1 MLQFV
6 FHRILLALVSIWA
19 IATITFFLA
28 FLAPGDPAALRFDHN
43 MAPAALAA
51 FRHEH
56 GLDLAPIPRYF
67 RYMNGL
73 LHGDMGRPFASDAAP
88 PVLQYL
94 LQRFP
99 NTALL
104 ASIAIVIALAVG
116 LIVGISAALKHNKL
130 LDRILMVAILAGVSI
145 PNFVLA
151 PLLISILAVKMH
163 WFPVAGWGSPEYMV
177 MPAIV
182 LAARPAAL
190 IARMTRSSMLETLRQ
205 EYIRAARARGLS
217 QARIIFV
224 HALKNAFLPVLTSA
238 GVSFGYLLSGSFVVE
253 TVFHI
258 PGVGEASFASIGQ
271 RDYSLIQGTT
281 VLLATVFVTVNL
293 VIDLLY
299 AFIDPR
305 IRLSGQEARG

>member
-1 MLQFV
+1 MLRFIL
-6 FHRILLALVSIWA
+6 HRCLLALVSVWA

-28 FLAPGDPAALRFDHN
+28 FLAPGDPAQLRYDHN
-43 MAPAALAA
+43 VSPAAMAQW
-51 FRHEH
+51 RHEH
-56 GLDLAPIPRYF
+56 GLDLAPLPRYF
-67 RYMNGL
+67 RYLGGL
-73 LHGDMGRPFASDAAP
+73 MHGDMGRPYYSDAAP
-88 PVLQYL
+88 PVLQYVM
-94 LQRFP
+94 QRFP

-104 ASIAIVIALAVG
+104 ATVAMCLALLVG
-116 LIVGISAALKHNKL
+116 LTVGIAASLRPNTL
-130 LDRILMVAILAGVSI
+130 LDRTLMVLILAGVSI

-151 PLLISILAVKMH
+151 PVLISVFALKLHML
-163 WFPVAGWGSPEYMV
+163 PVAGWGAPDYLV
-177 MPAIV
+177 LPAIV

-190 IARMTRSSMLETLRQ
+190 IARMTRSSMLEIMKQ
-205 EYIRAARARGLS
+205 EYIRAARARGIS
-217 QARIIFV
+217 NARIIFV

-281 VLLATVFVTVNL
+281 VLLATVFVTINL

-305 IRLSGQEARG
+305 IRIGAQEPA